1 MSIWTELLNLLG
13 DILAFFYGVIPSYG
27 VAIILLTILVR
38 LILYPLTAKQAR
50 SMIAMQRVQPEIK
63 KLQAKYKNDRQK
75 LNEEMMKFYKENKI
89 NPLGGC
95 LPLVAQ
101 MPIFFALFNLLRH
114 VQSHVPLDSPL
125 FHDMCRAGAKT
136 AKGCGKPNLPFI
148 GMNLSLSASDS
159 HSGFGSAF
167 PYYVLIGLVVLTA
180 FLQQKQTMR
189 NQTQVNPQMQIIGKV
204 MPLFF
209 AFISLSLPAGLV
221 LYFFVSNL
229 WQMGQQELVFR
240 TIGTADG
247 PPGGKATTVDVE
259 PSQPS
264 STGGGFLSRLLKPA
278 APPNGAG
285 DGAKPALEGGS
296 KDGDAAPKP
305 PSKPASAGGSRN
317 KPGQGRRRSNKKRR
331 R

>member
-1 MSIWTELLNLLG
+1 MEIFNGFLDLMG
-13 DILAFFYGVIPSYG
+13 QILAYFYRVIPSYG

-50 SMIAMQRVQPEIK
+50 SMLAMQRVQPEIK
-63 KLQAKYKNDRQK
+63 KLQAKYKHDRPK

-101 MPIFFALFNLLRH
+101 MPIFIALFQMLRN
-114 VQSHVPLDSPL
+114 VQKHVPVGEQL
-125 FHDMCRAGAKT
+125 FQDMCRGAATVK
-136 AKGCGKPNLPFI
+136 KCPKPPNLPFL
-148 GMNLSLSASDS
+148 GMNLSVSASAS
-159 HSGFGSAF
+159 HAGFSDAF
-167 PYYVLIGLVVLTA
+167 PYYVLIGLVVITA

-189 NQTQVNPQMQIIGKV
+189 NQTQANPQMQMVGKI

-247 PPGGKATTVDVE
+247 PPGGKGGAIDVK
-259 PSQPS
+259 PSKPS
-264 STGGGFLSRLLKPA
+264 TEGGGRLGRLLR
-278 APPNGAG
+278 PPPIGAG
-285 DGAKPALEGGS
+285 DGEEPARADGAKDGEEKAPPKPA
-296 KDGDAAPKP
+296 P
-305 PSKPASAGGSRN
+305 KPASAGGPR